1 MDYTSDGDSE
11 VEAYRAST
19 FELLVSGD
27 LKVMSDEGVYRC
39 PFCSDEEKD
48 YSLDDLLQHA
58 LGVGAARDPQAKEK
72 ADHRALA
79 KHLKSKPAE
88 PSGSVLQPML
98 MDVQVPEHTQDEQFV
113 WPWMGILINMPI
125 EFFGKSANRL
135 KEHFSSFHPVK
146 VHPVYNR
153 GSPTRDAIVE
163 FGKDWSGFKNARAFE
178 SDFMMKGYS
187 KKCWKEMKCGG
198 TEPVG
203 WMARADDYN
212 SLGAIGEL
220 LRKNGDLKTLNDIES
235 DGTNK
240 TEKLIANLAS
250 QVKEKEM
257 HLEKLE
263 SEYNKRSA
271 SLDIMMHKREQ
282 LLQSYS
288 QGMQEYLMRQ
298 LSQQNTQRTVD
309 ENRKLQLD
317 LQGMMDELDTRNKQ
331 IEELSAQSECYSS
344 ELELEKQKNALKAN
358 HLRLAALEQQKAD
371 ENVMKILER
380 QKREKEAVLE
390 KLLRLSIQSEKKLNL
405 ELDIKHLMG
414 KLQVMELKPGDEDSE
429 SSKTIDELKEELN
442 EKITELNDAESF
454 NQTLI
459 AKESKNSDELRE
471 AREVLIVALQVLLGT
486 TTSQTQIGIRRIGE
500 LDSKAFLNMC
510 KRKFPAEDAGVE
522 SAILCSKW
530 QNEINNL
537 EWNPFKVIIVD
548 GNVLEVI
555 REDDKKLQ
563 ELKEHS
569 EEAYAAVTKALT
581 ELKEGN
587 ARGRDPFPE
596 LWNYKEGRKAQMKEA
611 VQCALGLWKESK
623 AKGKRRR

>member
-11 VEAYRAST
+11 VEAYGAST
-19 FELLVSGD
+19 FELLLSGN
-27 LKVMSDEGVYRC
+27 LKVMSEEGMYRC
-39 PFCSDEEKD
+39 PFCSHKGKE

-58 LGVGAARDPQAKEK
+58 LGVGAACDLQAKEK
-72 ADHRALA
+72 ADHHALA
-79 KHLKSKPAE
+79 KYLKSKPAE
-88 PSGSVLQPML
+88 SSFGSLSQPML
-98 MDVQVPEHTQDEQFV
+98 TDLQVPQHTRDEQFV
-113 WPWMGILINMPI
+113 WPWMGILVNMPN

-153 GSPTRDAIVE
+153 GSPTRDAVVE
-163 FGKDWSGFKNARAFE
+163 FGKDWSGFRNARAFE
-178 SDFMMKGYS
+178 SHFTMKGYS

-220 LRKNGDLKTLNDIES
+220 LRKIGDLKTLSDIEN

-240 TEKLIANLAS
+240 SDKLMANLAC

-263 SEYNKRSA
+263 SECNNRSA
-271 SLDIMMHKREQ
+271 LLDTLMQKREQ
-282 LLQSYS
+282 LEQSYTR
-288 QGMQEYLMRQ
+288 EILKMRQ
-298 LSQQNTQRTVD
+298 LSQQNKQRVVD
-309 ENRKLQLD
+309 ENRKLRSD
-317 LQGMMDELDTRNKQ
+317 LQGMMDELCTRNKH
-331 IEELSAQSECYSS
+331 IEELSAQSECNSR

-358 HLRLAALEQQKAD
+358 HLRLAAVEQQKAD
-371 ENVMKILER
+371 ENVNKIMER
-380 QKREKEAVLE
+380 QKREKKAVLGQ
-390 KLLRLSIQSEKKLNL
+390 LLRLRTQSEKKLNL

-429 SSKTIDELKEELN
+429 SSKRIDELKEELS
-442 EKITELNDAESF
+442 EKITEMNDMESF
-454 NQTLI
+454 NQSLI
-459 AKESKNSDELRE
+459 TKESKNSDELRE
-471 AREVLIVALQVLLGT
+471 AREVLIDALQGLSGT
-486 TTSQTQIGIRRIGE
+486 TSSQTQIGIKRMGE
-500 LDSKAFLNMC
+500 LDPKAFLNMC
-510 KRKFPAEDAGVE
+510 KRKFAAEDAEAE

-530 QNEINNL
+530 QNEIKNP
-537 EWNPFKVIIVD
+537 EWNPFKVIMVN
-548 GNVLEVI
+548 GNVLDEVI

-587 ARGRDPFPE
+587 GRREPFPE
-596 LWNYKEGRKAQMKEA
+596 LWNYKEGRKAQMMEA
-611 VQCALGLWKESK
+611 VRHALELWKASK
-623 AKGKRRR
+623 AKGKKRR